1 MTILLSIFNIYYIM
15 SKPYVCRI
23 VVQMK
28 KHSQNG
34 KICYEKR
41 LNKDVGGKVVILC
54 VNNKE
59 LVISLPTWKMDNFC
73 DKAMFK
79 HKQRGKLK
87 AFNGRRVICCY
98 KIVSILWFWI
108 TIFILLVEF
117 SVSYINNQL
126 LWGRRKDHW

>member
-1 MTILLSIFNIYYIM
+1 M

-59 LVISLPTWKMDNFC
+59 LVISLRIG
-73 DKAMFK
+73 A
-79 HKQRGKLK
+79 QS
-87 AFNGRRVICCY
+87 
-98 KIVSILWFWI
+98 IVHF
-108 TIFILLVEF
+108 TAQTQVP
-117 SVSYINNQL
+117 
-126 LWGRRKDHW
+126 